1 MQQTAVGGLSHAD
14 CRTRSTDQ
22 GGTLFSSIKIIASFT
37 TNHENSAAPF
47 HSNTPFGSSTNTLS
61 LQAHDILFSTSYPS
75 VLRTQRSSFVHLC
88 RTGLEW
94 NIVKLFDIYPF
105 NPLPPPFLSF
115 HFLHRRDT
123 YISTKDILIL
133 VFTLNFQNRGGEST
147 LHDSTAAHGRPR

>member
-14 CRTRSTDQ
+14 CTTRSTDQ
-22 GGTLFSSIKIIASFT
+22 RGTLFSSIKIFASFT

-75 VLRTQRSSFVHLC
+75 VLKTQRSSFVHLC
-88 RTGLEW
+88 RTGQEW

-105 NPLPPPFLSF
+105 NPLPPPFLFF

-123 YISTKDILIL
+123 YTSTKDILIL

-147 LHDSTAAHGRPR
+147 LHDLTAAHGRPR